1 MFMHIDISLF
11 VNVLWRH
18 MFMFLL
24 SFYLMVDINKNSDEN
39 PINKTTRTKHIIFYF
54 MLYQIQYFKY
64 TLVWN
69 NR

>member
-39 PINKTTRTKHIIFYF
+39 LDQQNDSIEAYYFLFYVVPDSIFQIHIS
-54 MLYQIQYFKY
+54 LK
-64 TLVWN
+64 
-69 NR
+69 